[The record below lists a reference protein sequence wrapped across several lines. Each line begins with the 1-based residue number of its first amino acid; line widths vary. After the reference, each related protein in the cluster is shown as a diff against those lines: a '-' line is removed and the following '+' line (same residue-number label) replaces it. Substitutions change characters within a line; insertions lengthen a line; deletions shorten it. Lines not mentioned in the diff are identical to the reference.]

1 MKTKLNL
8 TIEKELVR
16 NSKEYARKKGIS
28 VSKLIET
35 LLKEN
40 INESDTSFVKK
51 WQGKFKIDSK
61 EEDRY
66 KKLEERYFS

>member
-1 MKTKLNL
+1 MKAKLNL

-28 VSKLIET
+28 VSCLIEN

-40 INESDTSFVKK
+40 IKQSNTSFAEK
-51 WQGKFKIDSK
+51 WQGKFRIASK

-66 KKLEERYFS
+66 NKLEERYFS